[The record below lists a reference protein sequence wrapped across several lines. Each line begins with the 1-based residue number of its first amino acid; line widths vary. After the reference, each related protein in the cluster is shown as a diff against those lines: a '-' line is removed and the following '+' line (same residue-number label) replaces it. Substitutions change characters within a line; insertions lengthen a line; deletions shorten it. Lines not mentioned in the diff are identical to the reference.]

1 MRLYHEPE
9 FTEKLILG
17 LLSAPELVM
26 YMLPLQRKYPQAFVT
41 KLNKKNVIMIII
53 IIIIIIIITTIIIII
68 IIINNN
74 NNNNNNYYYYDY
86 YYYYYYYSTNKLAGQ
101 T

>member
-9 FTEKLILG
+9 FTEKQILG

-41 KLNKKNVIMIII
+41 KLNKKNVIII

-74 NNNNNNYYYYDY
+74 NNFFFNKTKL
-86 YYYYYYYSTNKLAGQ
+86 YS
-101 T
+101 